1 MNKITNMYSIVLI
14 LCCFNLEGFW
24 RILGSCLHF
33 ARFFSNFTLFFVDQ
47 DECSTEFGNCTVN
60 AKCINTEGSF
70 YCECNNGYVGNGST
84 CEGIAHDVST
94 SLMTERRSGCLDS

>member
-1 MNKITNMYSIVLI
+1 ML
-14 LCCFNLEGFW
+14 LQFG
-24 RILGSCLHF
+24 RILTNPGKLPSLCQ
-33 ARFFSNFTLFFVDQ
+33 FFCANFTLFFIDQ
-47 DECSTEFGNCTVN
+47 DECSTEFGNCAVN